1 MIEKPTDQVNRLAH
15 FWAHKN
21 RKPSKEMLFDKHVKG
36 GRIKLG
42 FYSTVC
48 QGFSV
53 AVAEPLRVPLL
64 NFFTARQ
71 RNLGQGNIFT
81 SICHSVQRGWGV
93 LLSSMYHRSH
103 DQRVYLQGVTLPP
116 GGGSTFGGGVCI
128 QGGGQTPP
136 VPPPRYTGYY
146 GMRSRSWRYASYWD
160 AFLCQICILQ
170 PLGYSWCRFVLEIL
184 LPIAS

>member
-1 MIEKPTDQVNRLAH
+1 
-15 FWAHKN
+15 
-21 RKPSKEMLFDKHVKG
+21 MLFDKHVKG

-81 SICHSVQRGWGV
+81 SICHSVQRGRG

-103 DQRVYLQGVTLPP
+103 DQRVYLQGVTCLQ
-116 GGGSTFGGGVCI
+116 GEGLHSEGGSASRGV
-128 QGGGQTPP
+128 GQTPP

-146 GMRSRSWRYASYWD
+146 GMRSTSWRYASYWMHSC
-160 AFLCQICILQ
+160 AK
-170 PLGYSWCRFVLEIL
+170 FVYFSL
-184 LPIAS
+184 